1 MYKYFVNADTN
12 EIGTVN
18 IGKWNIVTNEF
29 WQEKYRRNEYVYR
42 AELWCR

>member
-1 MYKYFVNADTN
+1 MGADTN

-29 WQEKYRRNEYVYR
+29 RHEKYRRNDYVYR
-42 AELWCR
+42 A